1 VVFSYPG
8 LGFLMVQSV
17 RSQDYPVMQGLFVM
31 ITLAVLIANAAVD
44 VLTTLIDPR
53 TRSRES

>member
-1 VVFSYPG
+1 
-8 LGFLMVQSV
+8 MVQSV